1 MKTQLIGLYSPLPQ
15 SGKSTVAFTLQWQG
29 YRVVPFA
36 GTLKRMLRV
45 LLLDLGQSEEEAERA
60 LSTQKELPCILLNT
74 VTPRQMMQR
83 LGTEWGRQ
91 LVAPDLWVRCWKG
104 QVIRALGD
112 GESVVADDIRFPEEA
127 KAVRDLG
134 GLMVRVLRP
143 GGGSSAFAAHASEGA
158 LNDWPFD
165 HTIVNDGSLE
175 DLQAQ
180 VLELQLT
187 LSQSAC
193 HA

>member
-15 SGKSTVAFTLQWQG
+15 SGKTTVAQILVEQDW
-29 YRVVPFA
+29 RVVPFA

-60 LSTQKELPCILLNT
+60 LSTEKELPCILLNT

-91 LVAPDLWVRCWKG
+91 LVAPDVWVRCWKG

-127 KAVRDLG
+127 KAVSDLG
-134 GLMVRVLRP
+134 GLVVRVLRP

-187 LSQSAC
+187 LSQATC
-193 HA
+193 YA